1 VSKLFGGS
9 KQSSQAQSSNQAYG
23 YLKDTFSPLTGYA
36 GTGAQMLAGLLGGD
50 PSGFNAY
57 KKATGFDALTQ
68 EGSRG
73 ITGNAAAGGLLRS
86 GGTGKAIANY
96 GNMMQNQY
104 ADQYLQRALGL
115 AGLGMNA
122 GQLIGSAGNVSN
134 STSKSSSKP
143 GLGGLL
149 GAGLSIASG
158 GFGG

>member
-1 VSKLFGGS
+1 MSKLFGGS

-50 PSGFNAY
+50 PTGFNAY

-73 ITGNAAAGGLLRS
+73 ITGNAAVGGLLRS
-86 GGTGKAIANY
+86 GGTGKTVANY

-104 ADQYLQRALGL
+104 ADQYLQRALSL

-134 STSKSSSKP
+134 STSTSKSKP